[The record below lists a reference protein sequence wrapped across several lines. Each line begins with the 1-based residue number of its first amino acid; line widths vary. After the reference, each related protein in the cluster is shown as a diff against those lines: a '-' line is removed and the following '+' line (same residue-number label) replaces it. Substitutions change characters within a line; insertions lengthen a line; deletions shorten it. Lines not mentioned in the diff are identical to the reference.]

1 MTLTGCFL
9 ATVPV
14 VTSLGALGTISVTF
28 NGGVYTTDVTPA

>member
-1 MTLTGCFL
+1 
-9 ATVPV
+9 